1 MVRVRSADR
10 SIQNTKPS
18 AIFRVRDPKRE
29 PSVGAITATLG
40 ISVETLDEVDRQMQ
54 TLQSAKP
61 AQGTM
66 VLAKSG
72 REAQVTEA
80 AQLAAPIGTWGLH

>member
-61 AQGTM
+61 AQGAM